1 MDEVL
6 KQIHEAKLNNQ
17 ILSQKNMRLHIQF
30 SQAKS
35 MQEQLRDID
44 KEKMQLES
52 AVRRIAAEP
61 FMNRDKGGQST
72 AKRIA
77 ELEEKLVEKDK
88 RFKEV
93 KDEEY
98 KKQGELKALVPLVE
112 RLKGERDL
120 LEKENKKLKEKFTT
134 NAAGNFDEFNV
145 YSTLFK
151 MDPNRYAQ
159 TISDINQKP
168 EAYPIWANMDF
179 LERGND
185 EPSLKKPD
193 VNSEIKTLRFE
204 IMKLRHENKDFA
216 AELEKA

>member
-1 MDEVL
+1 
-6 KQIHEAKLNNQ
+6 
-17 ILSQKNMRLHIQF
+17 MRLHIQF

-77 ELEEKLVEKDK
+77 DLEEKLVDKDK

-151 MDPNRYAQ
+151 MDPNRYA
-159 TISDINQKP
+159 
-168 EAYPIWANMDF
+168 
-179 LERGND
+179 
-185 EPSLKKPD
+185 
-193 VNSEIKTLRFE
+193 
-204 IMKLRHENKDFA
+204 
-216 AELEKA
+216 

>member
-1 MDEVL
+1 
-6 KQIHEAKLNNQ
+6 
-17 ILSQKNMRLHIQF
+17 MRLHIQF

-61 FMNRDKGGQST
+61 FMNKDKGGQST

-77 ELEEKLVEKDK
+77 ELDEKLVEKDK

-134 NAAGNFDEFNV
+134 NASGNFEEFNV

-151 MDPNRYAQ
+151 MDPNRYA
-159 TISDINQKP
+159 
-168 EAYPIWANMDF
+168 
-179 LERGND
+179 
-185 EPSLKKPD
+185 
-193 VNSEIKTLRFE
+193 
-204 IMKLRHENKDFA
+204 
-216 AELEKA
+216 